1 MEKNRE
7 KRVLHVVGAMNRA
20 GTETM
25 LMNIYRN
32 INRKNMQFDFLTF
45 SNKDSDYDF
54 EIKKLGGRIITLK
67 NQYSILEIIKAI
79 KTYGPYVAI
88 HSHTLFHS
96 GIVCAAAKVAG
107 INVRISHAHT
117 TNDKSDTFIRKLYMK
132 IMRNLINAHSTKLL
146 ACSQAAGVFLF
157 GEKKILGNK
166 YLLFP
171 NLIEYNNFLVNRE
184 EDVKK
189 FKEKE
194 GFGDSLIIGH
204 IGRFS
209 DSKNHKFLMEIMGNI
224 VEKNPKVK
232 MILVGDGEL
241 RERCEE
247 IAQKEGL
254 QNKIKFLGIR
264 QDIETVL
271 HSMDIFVFPSKYEG
285 LGLVLLEAQACGIP
299 CVVSEAIQPESD
311 LQMGLMTKLSLNDG
325 PEIWAD
331 AILQRI
337 NKKEMDIEMIKNS
350 FIKQGYS
357 MNSGITKLIS
367 LYENEMED

>member
-1 MEKNRE
+1 MEKISE

-32 INRKNMQFDFLTF
+32 INRKNIQFDFLTF
-45 SNKDSDYDF
+45 SNKDSDYDV
-54 EIKKLGGRIITLK
+54 EIKKLGGRIITLS

-79 KTYGPYVAI
+79 RTYGPYVAI

-96 GIVCAAAKVAG
+96 GIVCVAAKIAG

-117 TNDKSDTFIRKLYMK
+117 TNDKNDTFIRQLYMK
-132 IMRNLINAHSTKLL
+132 IMRYLINAYSTKLL
-146 ACSQAAGVFLF
+146 ACSQAAGIFLF
-157 GEKKILGNK
+157 GEKKILGNQ

-171 NLIEYNNFLVNRE
+171 NLIDYTNFLVNRK
-184 EDVKK
+184 EDVIK

-194 GFGDSLIIGH
+194 GLGDSLIIGH
-204 IGRFS
+204 IGRFI
-209 DSKNHKFLMEIMGNI
+209 DTKNHKFLMEIMGNI

-241 RERCEE
+241 RERYEE

-264 QDIETVL
+264 QDIATVL

-337 NKKEMDIEMIKNS
+337 NKKELDIEMIKNS